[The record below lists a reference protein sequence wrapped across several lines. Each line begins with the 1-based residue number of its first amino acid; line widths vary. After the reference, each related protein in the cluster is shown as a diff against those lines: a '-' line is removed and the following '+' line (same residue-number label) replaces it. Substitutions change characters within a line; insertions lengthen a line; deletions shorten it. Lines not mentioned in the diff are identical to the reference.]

1 MAGHLPDC
9 GRLGYLNALARQRG
23 VRRTWGKQGGIE
35 VSSLVLEPAA
45 RNMLRR
51 GIDPFEVPAAYTWAR
66 RLSELAEFKGV
77 DEMSLVRLA
86 PLGAEVRE
94 DTERPL
100 GEALRATLSERRARR
115 LLASEREDIVP
126 QLARAVR
133 IARRR
138 VGVADL
144 IATALFWGDQRRRH
158 LAVQFFRPESAGDA
172 SAS

>member
-1 MAGHLPDC
+1 M
-9 GRLGYLNALARQRG
+9 
-23 VRRTWGKQGGIE
+23 
-35 VSSLVLEPAA
+35 SSLVLEPAA
-45 RNMLRR
+45 RSMLRR
-51 GIDPFEVPAAYTWAR
+51 GIDPFEVAAAYTWAR
-66 RLSELAEFKGV
+66 RLSESAEFKGV

-86 PLGAEVRE
+86 PLAAEVRE
-94 DTERPL
+94 DTGRPL

-144 IATALFWGDQRRRH
+144 VATALFWGDRRRRH
-158 LAVQFFRPESAGDA
+158 LAVQFFRPESIPGPRRGAAFAEKQFCATRGTA
-172 SAS
+172 APR